1 MPIET
6 YTDGPYKP
14 FKEATLDALLDKEFF
29 LVELGTA
36 SDTVQLATS
45 DVLAIG
51 VLHKKHQGS
60 PNVTV
65 RMFGGGGSMK
75 VKAGGVIA
83 KGARVKWGTGG
94 KVVSATTGAL
104 IGRKLTQGS
113 SADNDVIEITDGVVA
128 IAV

>member
-1 MPIET
+1 MET

-45 DVLAIG
+45 AANAIG
-51 VLHKKHQGS
+51 VLYAKQQGN
-60 PNVTV
+60 PHVNV
-65 RMFGGGGSMK
+65 RLFGGSGSIK

-83 KGARVKWGTGG
+83 KGARVTWGTGG
-94 KVVSATTGAL
+94 KVVSATTGSL
-104 IGRKLTQGS
+104 FGRKITQGS
-113 SADNDVIEITDGVVA
+113 SADNDVIEIIDGVT
-128 IAV
+128 AVFV

>member
-1 MPIET
+1 MET

-14 FKEATLDALLDKEFF
+14 FKEATLDALLDKEFY

-45 DVLAIG
+45 DVKAIG
-51 VLHKKHQGS
+51 ALYSKQKGNPHV
-60 PNVTV
+60 NV
-65 RMFGGGGSMK
+65 RMFGGGGSIK

-83 KGARVKWGTGG
+83 KDARVKWGTGG
-94 KVVSATTGAL
+94 KVVTATTGAL

-113 SADNDVIEITDGVVA
+113 SADNDVIEITDGVLA